1 MSGWA
6 VDAHDDAIVIED
18 RVQPERWLVVLVLKL
33 HAAIHETDYHHQPTK
48 GCCLDLAGAG
58 ISCLDGYAA
67 TEARRQILH

>member
-33 HAAIHETDYHHQPTK
+33 HAAIDETDHHHEPT
-48 GCCLDLAGAG
+48 
-58 ISCLDGYAA
+58 I
-67 TEARRQILH
+67 RRAVALIWLGLESRA